1 MAWAAIGTAA
11 FSMLTAK
18 DEKGGGG
25 AGDAALAAI
34 AKATQSASWQ
44 RATERPLEDIEPAA
58 SAKERGEYLVRMVQA
73 IQNNETEGASA
84 MDSVAASLMADMRNT
99 EGGRIPDQPVVQPQQ
114 SSASKFVH
122 GFKGERPE
130 EPVFTFLHSTDQP
143 LHQGAGRVPP
153 TDEEKERSSFVNLPE
168 SFF

>member
-1 MAWAAIGTAA
+1 MWALVTAGIGLATQ
-11 FSMLTAK
+11 MMK
-18 DEKGGGG
+18 EDEKGAEGG
-25 AGDAALAAI
+25 AGSAALANVQKF
-34 AKATQSASWQ
+34 AKAEEVS
-44 RATERPLEDIEPAA
+44 REKLIEPSESTSEEQRNA
-58 SAKERGEYLVRMVQA
+58 YLARMVRA